1 MPHRWLEPAEV
12 SRLAFQ
18 SDAVP
23 AELFSPSFYPAIKTV
38 VSLPAPWSL
47 FVTTL
52 GGLNKL
58 RPAGCQRTGHCS
70 LRSYLQSVD
79 RPLFSPFLQSVDRPL
94 FSPFLLT
101 VIAQLAWL
109 RTGAIRNNVHTE
121 TGLCLVR
128 CAQESSRLGPL
139 FQSFSV
145 FFCFAD

>member
-1 MPHRWLEPAEV
+1 MPHRRLEPAAV

-52 GGLNKL
+52 GGPNKL

-70 LRSYLQSVD
+70 
-79 RPLFSPFLQSVDRPL
+79 FSPFLQSVDRPL

-101 VIAQLAWL
+101 VIAHLAWL
-109 RTGAIRNNVHTE
+109 RTGAIRNDVHTE

-128 CAQESSRLGPL
+128 CTQELSRLEPL
-139 FQSFSV
+139 F
-145 FFCFAD
+145 